1 LVPEGKT
8 ECDYECV
15 SRMSE
20 EDTEKFARCLEKL
33 AQRRRIDWT
42 KVQTMEDVICIL
54 SSLFGEATVDPDS
67 ALARKLEQ
75 FLEPPPEP
83 K

>member
-1 LVPEGKT
+1 MPEGKT
-8 ECDYECV
+8 ECDRKCV

-20 EDTEKFARCLEKL
+20 ADTEKFARCLEKL
-33 AQRRRIDWT
+33 AKRRRVDWS

-67 ALARKLEQ
+67 AMARKLER
-75 FLEPPPEP
+75 FLEPPAET